1 MSNML
6 TIASRELRA
15 YFASPIAYIVIGLF
29 AALYG
34 AFFVLYL
41 FLFVEQSMRMGAMG
55 MGGPVNVN
63 QMMLRPLL
71 GNMAVVMLFM
81 LPMLTMRTYA
91 EEKRSGTFELLL
103 TSPLT
108 DVQIVLGKFLGAM
121 AVFVLMLAVSGLNV
135 LLLFVWG
142 TPEWKQ
148 LLSSYL
154 GLLLMGGSFVALG
167 LFLSSLTRS
176 QVVAGAATF
185 AIALLLWIVS
195 WFGETGSETV
205 RVARVVPVGHRALR
219 GLLEGRDRHEAP
231 RVLPV
236 VHRLR
241 AVPDRAV
248 GGQRALEGLSH
259 EADSRH
265 PRLARRRAGRLQR
278 SASGRSSPNSWTC
291 GAASPSPAS
300 SSC

>member
-1 MSNML
+1 MSNVL
-6 TIASRELRA
+6 TIAGRELRA

-121 AVFVLMLAVSGLNV
+121 AVFTLMLAVSGLNV

-142 TPEWKQ
+142 APEWKQ

-185 AIALLLWIVS
+185 AIALMLWIVS

-205 RVARVVPVGHRALR
+205 RTLASFLSVIEHYEDFSKGVIDTRHLAYYLSFIVFGLFLTVRSVDSERWR
-219 GLLEGRDRHEAP
+219 G
-231 RVLPV
+231 
-236 VHRLR
+236 
-241 AVPDRAV
+241 
-248 GGQRALEGLSH
+248 
-259 EADSRH
+259 
-265 PRLARRRAGRLQR
+265 
-278 SASGRSSPNSWTC
+278 
-291 GAASPSPAS
+291 
-300 SSC
+300 

>member
-1 MSNML
+1 MNNIL
-6 TIASRELRA
+6 AIAGRELRA

-121 AVFVLMLAVSGLNV
+121 AVYTLMLAVSGLNV

-205 RVARVVPVGHRALR
+205 RTLTSFLSVIEHYEDFSKGVIDTKHLAYYLSFIAFGLFLTVRSVDSERWR
-219 GLLEGRDRHEAP
+219 G
-231 RVLPV
+231 
-236 VHRLR
+236 
-241 AVPDRAV
+241 
-248 GGQRALEGLSH
+248 
-259 EADSRH
+259 
-265 PRLARRRAGRLQR
+265 
-278 SASGRSSPNSWTC
+278 
-291 GAASPSPAS
+291 
-300 SSC
+300 

>member
-1 MSNML
+1 MSNVL
-6 TIASRELRA
+6 TIAGRELRA
-15 YFASPIAYIVIGLF
+15 YFASPVAYIVIGLF

-91 EEKRSGTFELLL
+91 EEKRAGTFELLL

-108 DVQIVLGKFLGAM
+108 DVQIVLGKFLGAL
-121 AVFVLMLAVSGLNV
+121 AVFTLMLVISGLNV
-135 LLLFVWG
+135 PLLFLWG
-142 TPEWKQ
+142 NPEWKQ
-148 LLSSYL
+148 VATSYL
-154 GLLLMGGSFVALG
+154 GLLLMGGSFIALG

-195 WFGETGSETV
+195 WFGESASETT
-205 RVARVVPVGHRALR
+205 
-219 GLLEGRDRHEAP
+219 
-231 RVLPV
+231 
-236 VHRLR
+236 R
-241 AVPDRAV
+241 AVTSFLSVIEHYEDFSKGVVDTKHLAYYLSFIV
-248 GGQRALEGLSH
+248 FGLFLTVRSV
-259 EADSRH
+259 DSERW
-265 PRLARRRAGRLQR
+265 RG
-278 SASGRSSPNSWTC
+278 
-291 GAASPSPAS
+291 
-300 SSC
+300 

>member
-1 MSNML
+1 MGNVL
-6 TIASRELRA
+6 AIAGREWRA
-15 YFASPIAYIVIGLF
+15 YFASPIAYIVTGLF

-41 FLFVEQSMRMGAMG
+41 FIFVEQGIRMGAMG

-108 DVQIVLGKFLGAM
+108 DTQIVLGKFLGAI
-121 AVFVLMLAVSGLNV
+121 AVFALMLLVSGLNLV
-135 LLLFVWG
+135 LLFVWG
-142 TPEWKQ
+142 EPEWKQ
-148 LLSSYL
+148 IATSYA
-154 GLLLMGGSFVALG
+154 GLFLMGASFISLG

-195 WFGETGSETV
+195 WFGENTGELGRTLTSFLSVIEHYEDFSKGVVDTKHLAYYLSFIAFGLFLTV
-205 RVARVVPVGHRALR
+205 RSVDSERWR
-219 GLLEGRDRHEAP
+219 G
-231 RVLPV
+231 
-236 VHRLR
+236 
-241 AVPDRAV
+241 
-248 GGQRALEGLSH
+248 
-259 EADSRH
+259 
-265 PRLARRRAGRLQR
+265 
-278 SASGRSSPNSWTC
+278 
-291 GAASPSPAS
+291 
-300 SSC
+300 

>member
-1 MSNML
+1 MSNVVA
-6 TIASRELRA
+6 IAGRELRA

-91 EEKRSGTFELLL
+91 EEKRAGTFELLL

-108 DVQIVLGKFLGAM
+108 DVQIVLGKFLGAL
-121 AVFVLMLAVSGLNV
+121 AVFALMLLVSSLNM
-135 LLLFVWG
+135 LLLFAWG
-142 TPEWKQ
+142 APEWKQ
-148 LLSSYL
+148 LASSYL
-154 GLLLMGGSFVALG
+154 GLLLMGGSFIALG

-195 WFGETGSETV
+195 WFGESGSETV
-205 RVARVVPVGHRALR
+205 RTVTSFLSVIEHYEDFSKGVIDTKHLAYYLSFIVFGLFLTVRSVDSERWR
-219 GLLEGRDRHEAP
+219 G
-231 RVLPV
+231 
-236 VHRLR
+236 
-241 AVPDRAV
+241 
-248 GGQRALEGLSH
+248 
-259 EADSRH
+259 
-265 PRLARRRAGRLQR
+265 
-278 SASGRSSPNSWTC
+278 
-291 GAASPSPAS
+291 
-300 SSC
+300 

>member
-1 MSNML
+1 MSNIL
-6 TIASRELRA
+6 AIAGRELRA
-15 YFASPIAYIVIGLF
+15 YFASPVAYIVIGLF

-41 FLFVEQSMRMGAMG
+41 LLFVEQSMRMGAMG

-121 AVFVLMLAVSGLNV
+121 AVFLLMLLVSGLNLV
-135 LLLFVWG
+135 LLFAWG

-154 GLLLMGGSFVALG
+154 GLSLMGGSFIALG

-205 RVARVVPVGHRALR
+205 RTLTSFLSVIEHYEDFSKGVIDTKHLAYYLSFIVFGLFLTVRSVDSERWR
-219 GLLEGRDRHEAP
+219 G
-231 RVLPV
+231 
-236 VHRLR
+236 
-241 AVPDRAV
+241 
-248 GGQRALEGLSH
+248 
-259 EADSRH
+259 
-265 PRLARRRAGRLQR
+265 
-278 SASGRSSPNSWTC
+278 
-291 GAASPSPAS
+291 
-300 SSC
+300 

>member
-1 MSNML
+1 MGNVL
-6 TIASRELRA
+6 AIAGREWRA
-15 YFASPIAYIVIGLF
+15 YVSSPIAYIVIGLF

-41 FLFVEQSMRMGAMG
+41 FLFVEQGIRMGAMG

-108 DVQIVLGKFLGAM
+108 DTQIVLGKFIGAL
-121 AVFVLMLAVSGLNV
+121 AVFALMLLVSALN
-135 LLLFVWG
+135 LALLFLWG
-142 TPEWKQ
+142 DPEWKQ
-148 LLSSYL
+148 LLTSYL
-154 GLLLMGGSFVALG
+154 GLFLMGASFIALG

-195 WFGETGSETV
+195 WFGENTGEMGRAITSFLSVIEHYEDFSKGVIDTKHVVYYLSFIAFGLYLTV
-205 RVARVVPVGHRALR
+205 RSVDSERWR
-219 GLLEGRDRHEAP
+219 G
-231 RVLPV
+231 
-236 VHRLR
+236 
-241 AVPDRAV
+241 
-248 GGQRALEGLSH
+248 
-259 EADSRH
+259 
-265 PRLARRRAGRLQR
+265 
-278 SASGRSSPNSWTC
+278 
-291 GAASPSPAS
+291 
-300 SSC
+300 

>member
-1 MSNML
+1 MSNIFA
-6 TIASRELRA
+6 IAGRELRA

-34 AFFVLYL
+34 AFFGLYL
-41 FLFVEQSMRMGAMG
+41 LLFVEQSMRMGAMG

-121 AVFVLMLAVSGLNV
+121 AVFVLMLLVSGLNLV
-135 LLLFVWG
+135 LLFAWG

-154 GLLLMGGSFVALG
+154 GLSLMGGSFIALG

-205 RVARVVPVGHRALR
+205 KTLTSFLSVIEHYEDFSKGVIDTKHLAYYLSFIVFGLFLTVRSVDSERWR
-219 GLLEGRDRHEAP
+219 G
-231 RVLPV
+231 
-236 VHRLR
+236 
-241 AVPDRAV
+241 
-248 GGQRALEGLSH
+248 
-259 EADSRH
+259 
-265 PRLARRRAGRLQR
+265 
-278 SASGRSSPNSWTC
+278 
-291 GAASPSPAS
+291 
-300 SSC
+300 

>member
-1 MSNML
+1 VSNIL
-6 TIASRELRA
+6 AIAGRELRA

-63 QMMLRPLL
+63 QMMMRPLL

-108 DVQIVLGKFLGAM
+108 DVQIVLGKFFGAM
-121 AVFVLMLAVSGLNV
+121 AVFALMLAVSALNV

-148 LLSSYL
+148 LLTSYL

-205 RVARVVPVGHRALR
+205 RSLASFLSVIEHYEDFSKGVIDTRHLAYYLSFIVFGLFLTVRSVDSERWR
-219 GLLEGRDRHEAP
+219 G
-231 RVLPV
+231 
-236 VHRLR
+236 
-241 AVPDRAV
+241 
-248 GGQRALEGLSH
+248 
-259 EADSRH
+259 
-265 PRLARRRAGRLQR
+265 
-278 SASGRSSPNSWTC
+278 
-291 GAASPSPAS
+291 
-300 SSC
+300 

>member
-1 MSNML
+1 MSNVL
-6 TIASRELRA
+6 AIAGRELRA
-15 YFASPIAYIVIGLF
+15 YFASPVAYIVIGLF

-121 AVFVLMLAVSGLNV
+121 AVFALMLLVSGLNV
-135 LLLFVWG
+135 LLLFAYG
-142 TPEWKQ
+142 SPEWKQ
-148 LLSSYL
+148 LASSYL
-154 GLLLMGGSFVALG
+154 GLLLMGGSFIALG

-205 RVARVVPVGHRALR
+205 RTLTSFLSVIEHYEDFSKGVIDTKHLAYYLSFIVFGLFLTVRSVDSERWR
-219 GLLEGRDRHEAP
+219 G
-231 RVLPV
+231 
-236 VHRLR
+236 
-241 AVPDRAV
+241 
-248 GGQRALEGLSH
+248 
-259 EADSRH
+259 
-265 PRLARRRAGRLQR
+265 
-278 SASGRSSPNSWTC
+278 
-291 GAASPSPAS
+291 
-300 SSC
+300 

>member
-1 MSNML
+1 MSNVL
-6 TIASRELRA
+6 TIAGRELRA

-108 DVQIVLGKFLGAM
+108 DLQIVLGKFLGAL
-121 AVFVLMLAVSGLNV
+121 AVFALMLLISGLNV
-135 LLLFVWG
+135 PLLFLWG
-142 TPEWKQ
+142 NPEWKQ
-148 LLSSYL
+148 IATSYL
-154 GLLLMGGSFVALG
+154 GLLLMGGSFIALG

-195 WFGETGSETV
+195 WFGETASETTRTVTSFLSVIEHYEDFSKGVIDTKHLAYYLSFIVFGLFLTV
-205 RVARVVPVGHRALR
+205 RSVDSERWR
-219 GLLEGRDRHEAP
+219 G
-231 RVLPV
+231 
-236 VHRLR
+236 
-241 AVPDRAV
+241 
-248 GGQRALEGLSH
+248 
-259 EADSRH
+259 
-265 PRLARRRAGRLQR
+265 
-278 SASGRSSPNSWTC
+278 
-291 GAASPSPAS
+291 
-300 SSC
+300 

>member
-1 MSNML
+1 
-6 TIASRELRA
+6 
-15 YFASPIAYIVIGLF
+15 
-29 AALYG
+29 
-34 AFFVLYL
+34 
-41 FLFVEQSMRMGAMG
+41 MRMGAMG

-108 DVQIVLGKFLGAM
+108 DVQIVLGKFLGA
-121 AVFVLMLAVSGLNV
+121 LARVRADAASSPGSTS

-142 TPEWKQ
+142 NPEWKQ
-148 LLSSYL
+148 VATSYL
-154 GLLLMGGSFVALG
+154 GLLLMGGSFIALG

-195 WFGETGSETV
+195 WFGETRVRDRARAVTSFLSVIEHYEDFSKGVIDTKHLAYYLSFIVFGLFLTV
-205 RVARVVPVGHRALR
+205 RSVDSERWR
-219 GLLEGRDRHEAP
+219 G
-231 RVLPV
+231 
-236 VHRLR
+236 
-241 AVPDRAV
+241 
-248 GGQRALEGLSH
+248 
-259 EADSRH
+259 
-265 PRLARRRAGRLQR
+265 
-278 SASGRSSPNSWTC
+278 
-291 GAASPSPAS
+291 
-300 SSC
+300 

>member
-1 MSNML
+1 MSNIL
-6 TIASRELRA
+6 AIAGRELRA

-41 FLFVEQSMRMGAMG
+41 LLFVEQSMRMGAMG

-121 AVFVLMLAVSGLNV
+121 AVFLLMLLVSGLNLV
-135 LLLFVWG
+135 LLFAWG

-154 GLLLMGGSFVALG
+154 GLSLMGGSFIALG

-205 RVARVVPVGHRALR
+205 RTLTSFLSVIEHYEDFSKGVIDTKHLAYYLSFIVFGLFLTVRSVDSERWR
-219 GLLEGRDRHEAP
+219 G
-231 RVLPV
+231 
-236 VHRLR
+236 
-241 AVPDRAV
+241 
-248 GGQRALEGLSH
+248 
-259 EADSRH
+259 
-265 PRLARRRAGRLQR
+265 
-278 SASGRSSPNSWTC
+278 
-291 GAASPSPAS
+291 
-300 SSC
+300 

>member
-1 MSNML
+1 MNNTL
-6 TIASRELRA
+6 AIAGRELRA

-121 AVFVLMLAVSGLNV
+121 AVFALMLAVSGLNV

-142 TPEWKQ
+142 APEWKQ
-148 LLSSYL
+148 LVSSYL
-154 GLLLMGGSFVALG
+154 GLLLMGGSFIALG

-205 RVARVVPVGHRALR
+205 RTLTSFLSIIEHYEDFSKGVIDTKHLAYYLSFIVFGLFLTVRSVDSERWR
-219 GLLEGRDRHEAP
+219 G
-231 RVLPV
+231 
-236 VHRLR
+236 
-241 AVPDRAV
+241 
-248 GGQRALEGLSH
+248 
-259 EADSRH
+259 
-265 PRLARRRAGRLQR
+265 
-278 SASGRSSPNSWTC
+278 
-291 GAASPSPAS
+291 
-300 SSC
+300 